1 MDFGECYACIEVVE
15 VEIREDALVVALE
28 WSHWSGMQEMFLTNE
43 NII

>member
-15 VEIREDALVVALE
+15 VEIREDAFVVALE
-28 WSHWSGMQEMFLTNE
+28 WSGMQEMFLTNE